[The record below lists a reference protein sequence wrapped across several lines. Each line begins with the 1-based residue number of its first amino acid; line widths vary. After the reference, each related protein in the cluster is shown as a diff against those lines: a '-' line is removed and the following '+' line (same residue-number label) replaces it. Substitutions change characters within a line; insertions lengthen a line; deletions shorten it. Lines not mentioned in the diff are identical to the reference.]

1 MVTWLGLGAIVLVV
15 AYLFG
20 SLPTGYLAGRLV
32 KGIDIREHGSK
43 STGATNVL
51 RTVGKVPALI
61 VFAIDVLKGAAAI
74 ALTRALYAMPAIAS
88 LTPPTINL
96 ESWSNWAITFA
107 GLTALLGHSR
117 SVWLRFSGG
126 KSVATGLGVLLTMTP
141 IVGLGA
147 LAGFGIVLAISRIVS
162 ISSVAAAVAAMGL
175 MVGLQQPVP
184 FQGLAIAGGL
194 FVIWRHQANLQ
205 RLLAGTEPRI
215 GQKSQESEPQ

>member
-1 MVTWLGLGAIVLVV
+1 MATWIGLGAIVIA

-20 SLPTGYLAGRLV
+20 SLPTGYLAGRIV

-61 VFAIDVLKGAAAI
+61 VFTIDVLKGAAAI
-74 ALTRALYAMPAIAS
+74 ALTRALYEMPAIAS
-88 LTPPTINL
+88 LVPSRINL
-96 ESWSNWAITFA
+96 ESWSYYAITLS
-107 GLTALLGHSR
+107 GLAVLLGHSR

-126 KSVATGLGVLLTMTP
+126 KSVATGLGLLLTMTP
-141 IVGLGA
+141 WVGLGA
-147 LAGFGIVLAISRIVS
+147 LAAFCVVLGVSRIVS

-175 MVGLQQPVP
+175 MIGLQQPVP

-194 FVIWRHQANLQ
+194 FVIWRHQTNLQ
-205 RLLAGTEPRI
+205 RFLAGTEPQI
-215 GQKSQESEPQ
+215 GQKAQESEL